1 LLLAHTEPA
10 PRERVITDAH
20 EVASRLLELEAS
32 LGEELLLESNLRGFE
47 ARLEA
52 TPAHARTAAGTY
64 HWHGFVAAIRTVLKE
79 HRWTIK
85 DHLNCPFV
93 ISPDK
98 TISILVMT
106 GDAETGKEFGRPK
119 NQSEKGRVLSEAIDI
134 NKSYDLFE
142 AAAISHM
149 EKGASGTQLWVL
161 LYHVER
167 DSKGTPTEIRT
178 ELSLPSRFEKK
189 KIVGWTERIVLRSL
203 DVRPGPA
210 VERPV
215 PVEPIDFPVERRN
228 AG

>member
-1 LLLAHTEPA
+1 MIANTA
-10 PRERVITDAH
+10 PSPRARVIKDEH
-20 EVASRLLELEAS
+20 EVASRLLELEVS
-32 LGEELLLESNLRGFE
+32 LREELLLESNLRGFE

-52 TPAHARTAAGTY
+52 TPAHAPTAAGTY
-64 HWHGFVAAIRTVLKE
+64 HWHAFVAAVRTILKE
-79 HRWTIK
+79 HGWTTK
-85 DHLNCPFV
+85 NHLNCPFV

-106 GDAETGKEFGRPK
+106 GDVETGKEHGNPK
-119 NQSEKGRVLSEAIDI
+119 NQADKGRVLSDAIDI
-134 NKSYDLFE
+134 NQSYDLFE

-161 LYHVER
+161 LYHMER
-167 DSKGTPTEIRT
+167 DSKGTPLEIRT
-178 ELSLPSRFEKK
+178 ELSLPARFEKK

-203 DVRPGPA
+203 DVGPGPA

-215 PVEPIDFPVERRN
+215 PLEPIDFPVERRN